1 MKNRFINNIKY
12 NNVFYYKIL
21 NIIYFCNK
29 MFNNYVILYKIIDK
43 VMQYIFK
50 VLSENVCFRVFVF
63 YKKMKSVYFKF
74 QKYKILMIQ
83 LIVFIYLVLYIY
95 I

>member
-43 VMQYIFK
+43 VM
-50 VLSENVCFRVFVF
+50 
-63 YKKMKSVYFKF
+63 
-74 QKYKILMIQ
+74 
-83 LIVFIYLVLYIY
+83 
-95 I
+95 